1 MFKRILTAGLAS
13 VLGLAA
19 SAAMAEPVQLKLAF
33 FNADTDSTWTG
44 VLRPFMEAVNADG
57 KGIIE
62 IQGYPNGALSRN
74 AGQQPQVVLDG
85 VADIAFA
92 TLGQSAGRFPNNG
105 VLELPGIFSNIT
117 ESSYTFTRLVAAD
130 KLKGYSDFV
139 VLGAFGGDPSG
150 IHMNVPISS
159 YKDIAGK
166 KIRATN
172 PTEALTLRRL
182 GAAPVVLPT
191 PETVEA
197 IARGTV
203 EGTAMQSAPVVDYG
217 IDRVVSHHYYGRFS
231 NAPLAVLMNKEKFES
246 LPAPAQEILRKYG
259 GEWMAD
265 RWIEATGGAN
275 DRAVAKFKADPK
287 QTVVY
292 PSEAEMAELKTIYKD
307 VIDEFTAKDPHN
319 KELLADLQKTLEE
332 VRADRPVR

>member
-1 MFKRILTAGLAS
+1 MFSRLLKYGFAS
-13 VLGLAA
+13 LLSLAA
-19 SAAMAEPVQLKLAF
+19 SAAMAEPVQIKLAF

-44 VLRPFMEAVNADG
+44 VLRPFMEAVNTEG

-74 AGQQPQVVLDG
+74 APQQPQAVLDG

-92 TLGQSAGRFPNNG
+92 TLGQSAGRFPDNG
-105 VLELPGIFSNIT
+105 VLELPGIFTDIT
-117 ESSYTFTRLVAAD
+117 ESSYTFTRLVAAG
-130 KLKGYSDFV
+130 KLRGYGDYV

-159 YKDIAGK
+159 YKDITGK

-172 PTEALTLRRL
+172 PTEARTLRRL

-197 IARGTV
+197 IARRTV

-217 IDRVVSHHYYGRFS
+217 VDRVVSHHYYGRFS
-231 NAPLAVLMNKEKFES
+231 NAPLAVLMNKGKFES
-246 LPAPAQEILRKYG
+246 LPAEAQAILRKYS
-259 GEWMAD
+259 GEWLAA

-275 DRAVAKFKADPK
+275 DKAVALFKADPK
-287 QTVVY
+287 QTVVF
-292 PSEAEMAELKTIYKD
+292 PSEAELGELKKIYQD
-307 VIDEFTAKDPHN
+307 VIDEFAGKDAHN
-319 KELLADLQKTLEE
+319 KELLADLQATLKG
-332 VRADRPVR
+332 VRAEWKR